1 MVLLIV
7 AGILLLLAI
16 VFGPQMW
23 VRHAMRR
30 HAGEREDFP
39 GTGGELARHLL
50 DLANLKDVEVE
61 IAPEGDHYDPV
72 DKVVRLTPDHYDG
85 RSVTAVAV
93 AAHEVSHALQDADGN
108 RLLAA
113 RVKLAGTV
121 RAIEIGAAV
130 VLASA
135 PVLMILVKSPVFL
148 VLQIAVV
155 VALMASRLVVHLLT
169 LPVEFDASFRRALPI
184 LERGGYLDPNDLPAA
199 RTVLRAA
206 ALTYVA
212 SALVTL
218 LDVTRLLRVLR
229 F

>member
-1 MVLLIV
+1 MPLLIV
-7 AGILLLLAI
+7 LGILVLLAL
-16 VFGPQMW
+16 VFGPQLW
-23 VRHAMRR
+23 VRNAMRR
-30 HAGEREDFP
+30 HAAERADFP

-50 DLANLKDVEVE
+50 DLADLKDVDVE
-61 IAPEGDHYDPV
+61 IAPQGDHYDPV
-72 DKVVRLTPDHYDG
+72 DKVVRLTPEHHDG

-93 AAHEVSHALQDADGN
+93 AAHEVSHALQDAEGN

-113 RVKLAGTV
+113 RVRLAGTV

-135 PVLMILVKSPVFL
+135 PLVMALVKSPAL
-148 VLQIAVV
+148 LIAQVV
-155 VALMASRLVVHLLT
+155 VVIALMGSRLVVHLLT
-169 LPVEFDASFRRALPI
+169 LPVELDASFRRALPI
-184 LERGGYLDPNDLPAA
+184 LERGGYLGEADLPAA